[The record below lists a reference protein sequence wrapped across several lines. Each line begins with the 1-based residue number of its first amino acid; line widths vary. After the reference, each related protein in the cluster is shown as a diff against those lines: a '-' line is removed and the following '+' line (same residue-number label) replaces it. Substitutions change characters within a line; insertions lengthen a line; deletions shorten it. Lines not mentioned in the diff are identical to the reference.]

1 MDIVYTNKIAGK
13 IHGYCL
19 KLHATPETYTSDPV
33 RFRQNIEN
41 CFLNIIDQH
50 KQVMNGID
58 SFMRTHSGFK

>member
-50 KQVMNGID
+50 K
-58 SFMRTHSGFK
+58 